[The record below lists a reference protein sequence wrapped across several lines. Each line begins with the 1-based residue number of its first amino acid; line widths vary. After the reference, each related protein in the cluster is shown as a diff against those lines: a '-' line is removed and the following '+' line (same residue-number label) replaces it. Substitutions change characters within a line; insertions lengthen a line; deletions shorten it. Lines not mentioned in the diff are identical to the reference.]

1 MIANITTIIYILSVS
16 NESINNGTLQKGTA
30 ISRIDDDEGFQI
42 YKYSNFL
49 TSPYDSNSDENDN
62 YEITPLKEENIYLIS
77 GKFTPTQDNSINV
90 TITTNVHIPLDKEDI
105 PIMKP
110 TVNLLGKTTGYAQLS
125 ETGYTLPIQ
134 VKPYLSKDQYIPF
147 MVNLTHPPN
156 GRFKNALTMAKKN
169 STIHTT
175 GVFFL
180 AESQLYCEILEFQFV
195 SGKIDTDNTIS
206 VPWKSKADSYTE
218 SPKSSLEKR
227 IALVRQNLT
236 TQESLSTSSSTQNP
250 KNKHKTSTTKILDI
264 SKSLLSQDQ
273 HIEINDSDQEKAENE
288 EETIDNNEDNIGNE
302 SDDFK
307 NDKGKK
313 GTLTKVLPVRGRG
326 KRKKLVN
333 K

>member
-1 MIANITTIIYILSVS
+1 MITNITTIIYIFSVS

-49 TSPYDSNSDENDN
+49 TSPPYDSNSDENDN

-90 TITTNVHIPLDKEDI
+90 TITTNVHIPLDKENI

-147 MVNLTHPPN
+147 MVNLTHLPN

-227 IALVRQNLT
+227 IAL
-236 TQESLSTSSSTQNP
+236 
-250 KNKHKTSTTKILDI
+250 ILDI
-264 SKSLLSQDQ
+264 LKSLLSQDQ
-273 HIEINDSDQEKAENE
+273 HIEINDSYQEKAENE